1 MFPHLCELECV
12 IVNKEVYFTVSDGDG
27 LDYTTCVFDI
37 TMKKIGE
44 LNWGF
49 SSGFLLNN
57 EEIVRQVLHQN
68 SEVIF

>member
-1 MFPHLCELECV
+1 MFPHLCELEAV
-12 IVNKEVYFTVSDGDG
+12 VLSEDIYFTLSDGDG
-27 LDYTTCVFDI
+27 LDFTTSVYDI

-44 LNWGF
+44 LDWGF
-49 SSGFLLNN
+49 SSGFLFNN